1 MDSLA
6 ATALVVQAELPFL
19 SEPMLESLRNTGV
32 RLLAA
37 SATLFVFWLAWKGVQ
52 LALVPLL
59 DRSRLDTTSA
69 HFVRTVV
76 KYAVL
81 AIGFVAAIGELG
93 VNTTSLVASLG
104 VAGLTV
110 GFAARDIL
118 SDVIAGLF
126 IYWDR
131 PFVIDDLVEI
141 GDDYGRVDRITMR
154 STRVVTPDGRMLAIP
169 NSEAVRTTIASYT
182 NFPHLRVDVPVDV
195 GVGED
200 LGRVRRLL
208 LGMVREK
215 EGVLEDPA
223 PTVAVNRLGD
233 YSVTV
238 TLMVWI
244 EDERAHLSRK
254 SDLREEAFD
263 TLRAEGVDMPYETVS
278 LTPVE
283 VRRGEARQAG

>member
-1 MDSLA
+1 MEALA
-6 ATALVVQAELPFL
+6 PAAFVPLVQAELPFAW
-19 SEPMLESLRNTGV
+19 EPLLGSLRNTGMSV
-32 RLLAA
+32 LAA
-37 SATLFVFWLAWKGVQ
+37 AATLLLFWLAWKLIQ
-52 LALVPLL
+52 MALVPLL
-59 DRSRLDTTSA
+59 ERSRLDTTST
-69 HFVRTVV
+69 HMVRTLV

-81 AIGFVAAIGELG
+81 TIGGIAAVGELG
-93 VNTTSLVASLG
+93 VNTTSLLASLG

-110 GFAARDIL
+110 GFAAREVL
-118 SDVIAGLF
+118 ADVIAGLF

-169 NSEAVRTTIASYT
+169 NARAVESVVASYT
-182 NFPHLRVDVPVDV
+182 NFPHLRVDVPLDV

-200 LGRVRRLL
+200 LAEVRRLL
-208 LGMVREK
+208 LEMVREK
-215 EGVLEDPA
+215 DGVLEDPE
-223 PTVAVNRLGD
+223 PSVTVNRLGN

-244 EDERAHLSRK
+244 EDERRHLGWK

-263 TLRAEGVDMPYETVS
+263 TLRAAGIDMPYETIS

-283 VRRGEARQAG
+283 VRQEEAV

>member
-1 MDSLA
+1 MQVLAPAALVQLVQADLPFAWEPLLGSLRSTGMSVLA
-6 ATALVVQAELPFL
+6 AA
-19 SEPMLESLRNTGV
+19 
-32 RLLAA
+32 
-37 SATLFVFWLAWKGVQ
+37 ATLLLFWVAWKLIQ
-52 LALVPLL
+52 MALVPLL
-59 DRSRLDTTSA
+59 ERSRLDTTST
-69 HFVRTVV
+69 HMVRTLV

-81 AIGFVAAIGELG
+81 TIGGIAAVGELG
-93 VNTTSLVASLG
+93 VNTTSLLASLG

-110 GFAARDIL
+110 GFAAREVL
-118 SDVIAGLF
+118 ADVIAGLF

-169 NSEAVRTTIASYT
+169 NARAVESVVASYT
-182 NFPHLRVDVPVDV
+182 NFPHLRVDIPLDV

-200 LGRVRRLL
+200 LAEVRRLL
-208 LGMVREK
+208 LEMVREK
-215 EGVLEDPA
+215 DGVLEDPA

-244 EDERAHLSRK
+244 EDERRHLSWK

-263 TLRAEGVDMPYETVS
+263 TLRAAGIDMPYETIS

-283 VRRGEARQAG
+283 VRQEEAV